1 MPQMVAD
8 LLPEGLTMKLK
19 SRLLLASTVTVLLV
33 LAVSEWLSYRHTAT
47 FLLQHE
53 FQMRTERDP
62 AALVNSLRIER
73 HHLLASLASLHV
85 IHAAVTVLALAV
97 VLNVL
102 WYRLFIRRLEV
113 LLRNI
118 NAMRLGTWSG
128 TMPVERED
136 EIGQLSRAFN
146 ELGAQLTLTVQQFA
160 AASKLSAMA
169 LLGHGLV
176 RKIILFKDHLEAVTG
191 MLDLAREEH
200 REIPEPVL
208 ANLKSMIC
216 ELKEI
221 PAAFEADFARQLGQ
235 HSIPTAQVSSSPPQ
249 ANPVGEQPPPHRIE
263 TASNAR

>member
-1 MPQMVAD
+1 
-8 LLPEGLTMKLK
+8 MKLK
-19 SRLLLASTVTVLLV
+19 TRLLLASTVTVLLV
-33 LAVSEWLSYRHTAT
+33 LAVSEWLSYQHTAT
-47 FLLQHE
+47 FLRQHE
-53 FQMRTERDP
+53 SQMRSERDP
-62 AALVNSLRIER
+62 AALLNTLRVER
-73 HHLLASLASLHV
+73 RHLLTSLASLHL
-85 IHAAVTVLALAV
+85 IHAAVTVLALAI
-97 VLNVL
+97 VLNIL

-146 ELGAQLTLTVQQFA
+146 DLGAQLTLTVQQFA

-176 RKIILFKDHLEAVTG
+176 RKIVLLKDHLEAVTG
-191 MLDLAREEH
+191 MLDLAKEER

-208 ANLKSMIC
+208 DNLKSMIC

-221 PAAFEADFARQLGQ
+221 PAEFEADFARQLGQ
-235 HSIPTAQVSSSPPQ
+235 HSSPSTLVPRPPQ
-249 ANPVGEQPPPHRIE
+249 PAKAAAEQPPPPRHGIQ
-263 TASNAR
+263 TAWNAK